1 MSTDLPIGYNGMEP
15 AEIPI
20 EEKRV
25 GFGKRLGASVLNFVI
40 MALISVVIGLALNS
54 MIEPYV
60 QELIAKQ
67 LEDVPNAADIPEF
80 ATTFMRLS
88 ISFGLVGGCIGIL
101 MSLLEVFTGASV
113 GKMILGIVVAHENGK
128 RGTVSL
134 WALRWLLKHLDS
146 LISFAGLILAIK
158 ALSNTSTGILVIY
171 VVGCFMVLGAR
182 RQGFHDMIAKTAVF
196 EKEDITD

>member
-67 LEDVPNAADIPEF
+67 LEDVPNAADTPEF

-88 ISFGLVGGCIGIL
+88 KSFFQP
-101 MSLLEVFTGASV
+101 M
-113 GKMILGIVVAHENGK
+113 
-128 RGTVSL
+128 
-134 WALRWLLKHLDS
+134 
-146 LISFAGLILAIK
+146 
-158 ALSNTSTGILVIY
+158 
-171 VVGCFMVLGAR
+171 R
-182 RQGFHDMIAKTAVF
+182 R
-196 EKEDITD
+196 